1 MPLERKRPFDT
12 NNNKSLLNLS
22 TLVIF
27 KVGVAFLIFCFV
39 ISLGYLALQVKKW
52 SLCIYSLS

>member
-12 NNNKSLLNLS
+12 NNNKSLLNVS

-27 KVGVAFLIFCFV
+27 KVDVTFLIFCFV
-39 ISLGYLALQVKKW
+39 ISLGYLALQVKK
-52 SLCIYSLS
+52 